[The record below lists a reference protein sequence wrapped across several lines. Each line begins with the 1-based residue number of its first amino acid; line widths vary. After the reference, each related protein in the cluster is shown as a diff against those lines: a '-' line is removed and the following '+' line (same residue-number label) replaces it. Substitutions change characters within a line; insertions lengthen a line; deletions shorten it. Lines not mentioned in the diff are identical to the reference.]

1 MGEIA
6 IYGFYFPPQG
16 WATCDGTLLPISQNL
31 ALYSLLGTQFGGDG
45 QSTFALPD
53 LMGRVALGAGSG
65 PGLSTYVQ
73 GQSGGSESV
82 TLNPDQIPEHTHA
95 INCTS
100 TDGDSV
106 TPAGKILAKDSA
118 GGSAPY
124 SSEGANGAM
133 APLAVQPTGGNLSH
147 SNLQPYLALNVCI
160 ALNGMFPSRG

>member
-16 WATCDGTLLPISQNL
+16 WATCNGAILPISQNQ
-31 ALYSLLGTQFGGDG
+31 ALYALLGTQFGGDG
-45 QSTFALPD
+45 QSSFALPN

-65 PGLSTYVQ
+65 PGLSSYVQ
-73 GQSGGSESV
+73 GQYGGSESV
-82 TLNPDQIPEHTHA
+82 TLTPDQIPEHTHA

-100 TDGDSV
+100 TDGDSI

-118 GGSAPY
+118 GGSATY
-124 SSEGANGAM
+124 SSERANGVM
-133 APLAVQPTGGNLSH
+133 APLAVQPVGGGLSH

-160 ALNGMFPSRG
+160 ALNGIFPDRQ